1 MRSPVV
7 DGKAYAVRRLEDFRL
22 LPGVEAAFARL
33 RAHGLKTIVVTNQPD
48 VAKGLIAPEILD
60 SMHRRLAERLR
71 PDAIETCT
79 HDQAAGCDCRKP
91 KPGMLLRAAAR
102 LGVAPERSFMIGD
115 RIGDIAAGHAA
126 GCRCIFVD
134 RGYREGKPPPPFRI
148 VKHFPAAVDMILEDL
163 PT

>member
-1 MRSPVV
+1 V
-7 DGKAYAVRRLEDFRL
+7 
-22 LPGVEAAFARL
+22 
-33 RAHGLKTIVVTNQPD
+33 IVTNQPD
-48 VAKGLIAPEILD
+48 VAKGLIAPETL
-60 SMHRRLAERLR
+60 SAMHARLALRLD
-71 PDAIETCT
+71 PDAIEVCP

-102 LGVAPERSFMIGD
+102 LRIDLSRSFMIGD
-115 RIGDIAAGHAA
+115 RMSDIEAGQTA

-148 VKHFPAAVDMILEDL
+148 VKHFPAAVDMILNDL